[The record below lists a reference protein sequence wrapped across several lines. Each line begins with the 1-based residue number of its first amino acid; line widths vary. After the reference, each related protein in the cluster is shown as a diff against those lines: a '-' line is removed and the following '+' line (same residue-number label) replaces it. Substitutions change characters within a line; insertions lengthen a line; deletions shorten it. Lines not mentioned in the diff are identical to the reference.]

1 MDSSHGS
8 LIDRIIHTSFRQKA
22 VVLMLVGLALVFG
35 ITAYQQMPRNVYP
48 DITIPVFTIVT
59 ENESMA
65 PEEIETIITR
75 PMESAMNGLPGVRR
89 IRSQTT
95 QGLSSVVVEFD
106 IETEFWRAR
115 QFVTERMSQVASQL
129 PAGTEPPNLSSAT
142 TRLAE
147 VYELAIEGDLPPTEL
162 REIAE
167 WQVRYNLLT
176 VPGVAE
182 VLNTGGRMR
191 QYRVTI
197 DPAKLRSYRVKLA
210 DVESALESG
219 NENAAGGFISTGPT
233 EYTVRGIGRLNSAE
247 DIGDTV
253 VTERNGVPLFV
264 KDIAQVED
272 STAIRRG
279 IASKNGREIVVALVI
294 KQPNADTMSVV
305 AGVEKAIEDMR
316 TSLPKGVR
324 LTPHYDQTHLISHSL
339 SSVTRAILVGAVFVI
354 VVLLVFL
361 GHLRSTLIVAASLP
375 LSVMIAGILMKQ
387 LGVGLNTM
395 SLGGLAIAVGIMV
408 DASIIM
414 VENIYHRFHKSRG
427 NLGDATTKEAIAH
440 RAAIEVGRPIAF
452 ATLIIIAV
460 FLPLYLMGGI
470 EGLLFRPLAVT
481 VAAAM
486 LVALALSL
494 TFTPV
499 LATRFLHPKDGED
512 SEGEVSFVKWIKKGY
527 VPALEYALHHRW
539 IVIGLAFGLLIP
551 TAFGLLVVGKD
562 FMPKLD
568 EGAWF
573 VSTVTPPETSLEENN
588 RITSQIEQILMKN
601 PNIVNVIRRNGR
613 SERAIGC
620 VLPVNSGEML
630 VNLKPKS
637 ELTKP
642 AEELMADVRK
652 QIERI
657 PGVAV
662 AFTQPLQNKID
673 ESMEGTPAP
682 LQVKVFGPDIQ
693 TLAETGKKIEDIV
706 RSTRGVADVKMDQ
719 AAGIPQVQIQIDR
732 QAAARYGVSVGDVSE
747 IVRLAIGGEELTQVW
762 KNQRSYGVFVRFPDE
777 LRGDIESIKNL
788 MVDTPSGSQIPLSQ
802 VANVSL
808 TQGPNV
814 IWREAM
820 NRRISIDA
828 SIQGRDLGSV
838 VADIKTGMKDMKLP
852 ADYYVVFGGQ
862 FQNQQRAMK
871 SLLLATAVALVIVFM
886 LLYIALRSA
895 SQAAI
900 ILATVPSAFIG
911 GVASL
916 LLTGES
922 LNVSSA
928 VGFIALFGIA
938 VQNSLVLL
946 TQTSDFIA
954 EGHTKEQAIRLA
966 SVQRLRP
973 KLMTASCAALGLLP
987 ILFSRGVGAE
997 IEKPLAIVMV
1007 GGLVTSTL
1015 FTLLVLPA
1023 VYLALQRVNSFAS
1036 TRWGKHTDK
1045 NGHKCCARTADSQE
1059 ISEIDDRARQ

>member
-1 MDSSHGS
+1 MDTTHSSI
-8 LIDRIIHTSFRQKA
+8 IDKIIHTSFKQKA
-22 VVLMLVGLALVFG
+22 LVMMLVGLALVFG
-35 ITAYQQMPRNVYP
+35 VMAYQEMPRNVYP
-48 DITIPVFTIVT
+48 DITIPVYTIVT
-59 ENESMA
+59 ENEAMA
-65 PEEIETIITR
+65 PEEIEMMITR

-95 QGLSSVVVEFD
+95 QGLSSVVVEFGL
-106 IETEFWRAR
+106 ETEFWRAR
-115 QFVTERMSQVASQL
+115 QFVTERMSQVAGQL
-129 PAGTEPPNLSSAT
+129 PPGTEPPALSSAT

-147 VYELAIEGDLPPTEL
+147 VYELAIEGDIPLTEL
-162 REIAE
+162 RELAE

-197 DPAKLRSYRVKLA
+197 DPAKLRSYNVNLA
-210 DVESALESG
+210 DVEDAVESG

-233 EYTVRGIGRLNSAE
+233 EYTVRGIGRFTSID
-247 DIGDTV
+247 DIGNTV
-253 VTERNGVPLFV
+253 VAERGGVPLFL
-264 KDIAQVED
+264 KDVADISD

-279 IASKNGREIVVALVI
+279 VASKNGRETVVALII
-294 KQPNADTMSVV
+294 KQPDADTVKVV
-305 AGVEKAIEDMR
+305 EGIEKAIEDMR
-316 TSLPKGVR
+316 TTLPKNVR
-324 LTPHYDQTHLISHSL
+324 LAPYYDQTHLIEHSL
-339 SSVTRAILVGAVFVI
+339 SSVTRAILIGAVLVI
-354 VVLLVFL
+354 IVLLVFL
-361 GHLRSTLIVAASLP
+361 GHFRSTIIVAASLP
-375 LSVMIAGILMKQ
+375 LSVLIAGVLMSQ

-427 NLGDATTKEAIAH
+427 NLDDAQVKENVAH
-440 RAAIEVGRPIAF
+440 KAAIEVGRPIAF
-452 ATLIIIAV
+452 ATIIIVAV

-486 LVALALSL
+486 LVALVLSL
-494 TFTPV
+494 TVTPV
-499 LATRFLHPKDGED
+499 LATRFLHPRDGDET
-512 SEGEVSFVKWIKKGY
+512 EGEVKFVKWIKRGY
-527 VPALEYALHHRW
+527 VPALEYALHNKW
-539 IVIGLAFGLLIP
+539 IVIAVAFGLLIP
-551 TAFGLLVVGKD
+551 SAFGLLAVGKD

-573 VSTVTPPETSLEENN
+573 ISTVTPPETSLEEND
-588 RITSQIEQILMKN
+588 RITRQIERILMKN
-601 PNIVNVIRRNGR
+601 PNVTDVIRRNGR

-620 VLPVNSGEML
+620 VLPVNSGEMM
-630 VNLKPKS
+630 VNLKPKNK
-637 ELTKP
+637 LTKP
-642 AEELMADVRK
+642 ADELMADVRE
-652 QIERI
+652 QIEHI

-682 LQVKVFGPDIQ
+682 LQVKLFGPDIQ
-693 TLAETGKKIEDIV
+693 VLAEKGKQIEEIV
-706 RSTRGVADVKMDQ
+706 RRTRGVADVKMDQ
-719 AAGIPQVQIQIDR
+719 AAGIPQLQVQINR
-732 QAAARYGVSVGDVSE
+732 EAAARYGVSVGAISE
-747 IVRLAIGGEELTQVW
+747 IVRLAIGGEELTQLW
-762 KNQRSYGVFVRFPDE
+762 NNQRSYGVFVRFPDE
-777 LRGDIESIKNL
+777 IRGDIESIKNL
-788 MVDTPSGSQIPLSQ
+788 MVDTPSGSQVPLSQ
-802 VANVSL
+802 VADVTLSE
-808 TQGPNV
+808 GPNV

-820 NRRISIDA
+820 NRRTSIDA
-828 SIQGRDLGSV
+828 SIQGRDLGGV
-838 VADIKTGMKDMKLP
+838 VADIKKGLKNVELP

-871 SLLLATAVALVIVFM
+871 SLLLASAVALAVVFM
-886 LLYIALRSA
+886 LLFIALRSA
-895 SQAAI
+895 SHAAI

-911 GVASL
+911 GVVSL
-916 LLTGES
+916 LITGES

-946 TQTSDFIA
+946 TQTSDFID
-954 EGHTKEQAIRLA
+954 EGHSKEQAIRLA

-987 ILFSRGVGAE
+987 ILLSSGVGAE

-1023 VYLALQRVNSFAS
+1023 VYLALENAKSHAAFHWDRFTNRNAEV
-1036 TRWGKHTDK
+1036 
-1045 NGHKCCARTADSQE
+1045 
-1059 ISEIDDRARQ
+1059 SESAKP

>member
-8 LIDRIIHTSFRQKA
+8 LIDRVIHASFRQKA
-22 VVLMLVGLALVFG
+22 VVMMLVGLALVFG
-35 ITAYQQMPRNVYP
+35 ISAYQQMPRNVYP

-59 ENESMA
+59 ENEAMA
-65 PEEIETIITR
+65 PEEIETMITR

-129 PAGTEPPNLSSAT
+129 PPGTEPPTLSSAT

-147 VYELAIEGDLPPTEL
+147 VYELAIEGDIPLTEL

-191 QYRVTI
+191 QYRVTV
-197 DPAKLRSYRVKLA
+197 DPNKLRSYGVKLSE
-210 DVESALESG
+210 VEEAVKSG
-219 NENAAGGFISTGPT
+219 NENASGGFISTGPT
-233 EYTVRGIGRLNSAE
+233 EYTVRGIGRLNSVE
-247 DIGDTV
+247 DIRDIV
-253 VTERNGVPLFV
+253 VAEHNGVPLFL
-264 KDIAQVED
+264 KDVAEITD
-272 STAIRRG
+272 GTAIRRG
-279 IASKNGREIVVALVI
+279 VASKNGRETVVALVI
-294 KQPNADTMSVV
+294 KQPNADTVAVV
-305 AGVEKAIEDMR
+305 EGVERAIEDMR
-316 TSLPKGVR
+316 ATLPKGIR
-324 LTPHYDQTHLISHSL
+324 LTPYYDQTHLIQEAL
-339 SSVTRAILVGAVFVI
+339 SSVTRAILVGAVLVI
-354 VVLLVFL
+354 LVLLVFL

-375 LSVMIAGILMKQ
+375 LSVIIAGILMRQ
-387 LGVGLNTM
+387 FGVGLNTM

-414 VENIYHRFHKSRG
+414 VENIYHRFHKSRA
-427 NLGDATTKEAIAH
+427 NLDDPHTKENVAH
-440 RAAIEVGRPIAF
+440 KAAIEVGRPIAF

-486 LVALALSL
+486 LVALMLSL
-494 TFTPV
+494 TFTPI
-499 LATRFLHPKDGED
+499 LATRFLHPKED
-512 SEGEVSFVKWIKKGY
+512 DDAEGEVRFVKWIKRGY
-527 VPALEYALHHRW
+527 VPALEYALNHRW
-539 IVIGLAFGLLIP
+539 VVIAIAFGLLVP
-551 TAFGLLVVGKD
+551 TAFGLMAVGKD

-573 VSTVTPPETSLEENN
+573 ISTVTPPETSLEEND
-588 RITSQIEQILMKN
+588 RITSQVAQLFIEN
-601 PNIVNVIRRNGR
+601 HNVTCVVRRNGR

-630 VNLKPKS
+630 VNLKPKHQ
-637 ELTKP
+637 LTKP
-642 AEELMADVRK
+642 ADELMADMRE

-682 LQVKVFGPDIQ
+682 LQVKLFGPDIQ
-693 TLAETGKKIEDIV
+693 VLAEKGRQIEEIV
-706 RSTRGVADVKMDQ
+706 RRTRGVADVKMDQ
-719 AAGIPQVQIQIDR
+719 AVGIPQVQVQIDR
-732 QAAARYGVSVGDVSE
+732 QAAARHGVSVGSISE
-747 IVRLAIGGEELTQVW
+747 VVRLAIGGEELTQVW
-762 KNQRSYGVFVRFPDE
+762 KNQRSYGVFVRFPDAM
-777 LRGDIESIKNL
+777 RGDIESIKNL
-788 MVDTPSGSQIPLSQ
+788 MVDTPSGAQVPLSQ
-802 VANVSL
+802 VAQVTLSE
-808 TQGPNV
+808 GPNV
-814 IWREAM
+814 VWREAM
-820 NRRISIDA
+820 NRRVSIDA
-828 SIQGRDLGSV
+828 SIQDRDLGGV
-838 VADIKTGMKDMKLP
+838 VADIKKGLRDVKLP
-852 ADYYVVFGGQ
+852 GDYYVVFGGQ
-862 FQNQQRAMK
+862 FQNQQRAMQ
-871 SLLLATAVALVIVFM
+871 SLMLATGVALAVVFM
-886 LLYIALRSA
+886 LLFLALRSA
-895 SQAAI
+895 SHAAI

-916 LLTGES
+916 LIAGES

-946 TQTSDFIA
+946 TQTSDFVT

-987 ILFSRGVGAE
+987 ILLSRGVGAE

-1007 GGLVTSTL
+1007 GGLVSSTL

-1023 VYLALQRVNSFAS
+1023 VYIGLERAKS
-1036 TRWGKHTDK
+1036 G
-1045 NGHKCCARTADSQE
+1045 ARSHWNRLLGGIRHDMMGFE
-1059 ISEIDDRARQ
+1059 RL

>member
-1 MDSSHGS
+1 MDSPHGS
-8 LIDRIIHTSFRQKA
+8 LIDRVIHASFRQKA
-22 VVLMLVGLALVFG
+22 VVMMLVGLALVFG
-35 ITAYQQMPRNVYP
+35 ISAYEQMPRNVYP

-59 ENESMA
+59 ENEAMA
-65 PEEIETIITR
+65 PEEIETMITR

-115 QFVTERMSQVASQL
+115 QFVTERMAQVASQL
-129 PAGTEPPNLSSAT
+129 PPGTEPPTLSSAT

-147 VYELAIEGDLPPTEL
+147 VYELTIEGNLPPTEL

-191 QYRVTI
+191 QYRVTL
-197 DPAKLRSYRVKLA
+197 DPVRLRSYGVKLSE
-210 DVESALESG
+210 VEEAVKGG
-219 NENAAGGFISTGPT
+219 NENASGGFISTGPT
-233 EYTVRGIGRLNSAE
+233 EYTVRGIGRFNSVE
-247 DIGDTV
+247 DIRDTIV
-253 VTERNGVPLFV
+253 AEHNGVPLFL
-264 KDIAQVED
+264 KDVAKVSD
-272 STAIRRG
+272 GTAIRRG
-279 IASKNGREIVVALVI
+279 IATKNGKEVIVTLVI
-294 KQPNADTMSVV
+294 KQPNADTIAVV
-305 AGVEKAIEDMR
+305 EGVEKAVEDMR
-316 TSLPKGVR
+316 TTLPKGVR
-324 LTPHYDQTHLISHSL
+324 LTAHYDQTHLIKESL
-339 SSVTRAILVGAVFVI
+339 SSVTRAILVGAALVI
-354 VVLLVFL
+354 LVLLAFL

-375 LSVMIAGILMKQ
+375 LSVIIAGPVMRQ

-414 VENIYHRFHKSRG
+414 VENIYHRLHKSRTS
-427 NLGDATTKEAIAH
+427 LDTPHARESVAH
-440 RAAIEVGRPIAF
+440 KAAIEVGRPIAF

-486 LVALALSL
+486 FVALALSL
-494 TFTPV
+494 TFTPI
-499 LATRFLHPKDGED
+499 LATRFLRPNGED
-512 SEGEVSFVKWIKKGY
+512 SEGEVGFVKWIKGRY

-539 IVIGLAFGLLIP
+539 LVIAAAFGLLIP
-551 TAFGLLVVGKD
+551 TALGLLAVGKD

-568 EGAWF
+568 EGQWF
-573 VSTVTPPETSLEENN
+573 ISTVTPPETSLEEND
-588 RITSQIEQILMKN
+588 RITAQVEKLFAED
-601 PNIVNVIRRNGR
+601 PNIACVVRRNGR

-620 VLPVNSGEML
+620 VLPVNSGEMI
-630 VNLKPKS
+630 VSLKPKH

-642 AEELMADVRK
+642 ADELMADMRHR
-652 QIERI
+652 IEKI

-682 LQVKVFGPDIQ
+682 LQVKLFGPDAQ
-693 TLAETGKKIEDIV
+693 VLADKGSEIEGIV
-706 RSTRGVADVKMDQ
+706 RRTRGVADVKMDQ
-719 AAGIPQVQIQIDR
+719 AVGIPQVQVQIDR
-732 QAAARYGVSVGDVSE
+732 QAAARYGVSVGSISE
-747 IVRLAIGGEELTQVW
+747 VVRLAIGGEELTQVW
-762 KNQRSYGVFVRFPDE
+762 KNQRSYGVFVRFPDSV
-777 LRGDIESIKNL
+777 RGDIESIRNL
-788 MVDTPSGSQIPLSQ
+788 MVDTPSGAQVPLSQ
-802 VANVSL
+802 VAQVTLS
-808 TQGPNV
+808 QGPNV
-814 IWREAM
+814 VWREAM
-820 NRRISIDA
+820 NRRVSIDA
-828 SIQGRDLGSV
+828 SIQGRDLGGV
-838 VADIKTGMKDMKLP
+838 VEDIRKGLQDVKLP

-862 FQNQQRAMK
+862 YQNQQRAMR
-871 SLLLATAVALVIVFM
+871 SLMLATGVALIVVFM
-886 LLYIALRSA
+886 LLFLALRSA
-895 SQAAI
+895 SHAAI
-900 ILATVPSAFIG
+900 ILATVPSAFVG

-916 LLTGES
+916 LIAGES

-938 VQNSLVLL
+938 IQNSLVLL
-946 TQTSDFIA
+946 SQTSDFIA
-954 EGHTKEQAIRLA
+954 EGYSKDQAIRLA

-973 KLMTASCAALGLLP
+973 KLMTACCAALGLLP
-987 ILFSRGVGAE
+987 ILLSRGVGAE

-1023 VYLALQRVNSFAS
+1023 VYLALERGASSLKNRWACLVGGRVEGA
-1036 TRWGKHTDK
+1036 
-1045 NGHKCCARTADSQE
+1045 TAE
-1059 ISEIDDRARQ
+1059 PR

>member
-1 MDSSHGS
+1 MESSHGS
-8 LIDRIIHTSFRQKA
+8 FIDRVIHTSFKQKA
-22 VVLMLVGLALVFG
+22 IVIMLVGLAFVFG
-35 ITAYQQMPRNVYP
+35 TSAYEQMPRNVYP
-48 DITIPVFTIVT
+48 DITIPVFTIVI
-59 ENESMA
+59 ENEAMA
-65 PEEIETIITR
+65 PEEIEMMITR

-106 IETEFWRAR
+106 IETEFWQAR
-115 QFVTERMSQVASQL
+115 QFVTERMSQVAAQL
-129 PAGTEPPNLSSAT
+129 PQGTEPPTLSSAT

-147 VYELAIEGDLPPTEL
+147 VYELAIEGNLPLTEM

-182 VLNTGGRMR
+182 VLNMGGRMR

-197 DPAKLRSYRVKLA
+197 NPDKLRSYSVKLA
-210 DVESALESG
+210 DVEEAVKSG

-233 EYTVRGIGRLNSAE
+233 EYTVRGIGRFNSLD
-247 DIGDTV
+247 DIKDTV
-253 VTERNGVPLFV
+253 VAERSGVPLFLRDV
-264 KDIAQVED
+264 ADITEGV
-272 STAIRRG
+272 AIRRG
-279 IASKNGREIVVALVI
+279 IASKNGKETVVALVI
-294 KQPNADTMSVV
+294 KQPNADTVKVV
-305 AGVEKAIEDMR
+305 DGIEHAIKDMR
-316 TSLPKGVR
+316 ATLPKGVR
-324 LTPHYDQTHLISHSL
+324 LVPYYDQTHLIMNSL
-339 SSVTRAILVGAVFVI
+339 SSVTRAILVGAVLVI
-354 VVLLVFL
+354 LVLLVFL
-361 GHLRSTLIVAASLP
+361 GNFRSTLIVAASLP
-375 LSVMIAGILMKQ
+375 LSVIIAGILMRQ
-387 LGVGLNTM
+387 FGVGLNTM

-414 VENIYHRFHKSRG
+414 VENIFHRFHKSRG
-427 NLGDATTKEAIAH
+427 NLDNPETKEHVAH

-452 ATLIIIAV
+452 ATLIIVAV
-460 FLPLYLMGGI
+460 FLPLFLMGGI
-470 EGLLFRPLAVT
+470 EGLLFRPLAIT

-486 LVALALSL
+486 IVALLLSL
-494 TFTPV
+494 SFTPI
-499 LATRFLHPKDGED
+499 LATRFLHPKDNDE
-512 SEGEVSFVKWIKKGY
+512 SEGEVKFVSWIKRGY

-539 IVIGLAFGLLIP
+539 VVIGIAFGLLIP
-551 TAFGLLVVGKD
+551 TGIGLMAVGKD

-573 VSTVTPPETSLEENN
+573 VSTVTPPETSLEENS
-588 RITSQIEQILMKN
+588 RICRQIECLLAAN
-601 PNIVNVIRRNGR
+601 PNISSVVRRNGR

-620 VLPVNSGEML
+620 VLPVNSGEMF
-630 VNLKPKS
+630 VNLKPKNQ
-637 ELTKP
+637 LTKP
-642 AEELMADVRK
+642 SEEIMADVRE

-682 LQVKVFGPDIQ
+682 LQVKLFGPDIQ
-693 TLAETGKKIEDIV
+693 VLTQKGKQIEEV
-706 RSTRGVADVKMDQ
+706 MRATPGVADVKMDQ
-719 AAGIPQVQIQIDR
+719 AAGIPQLQIEIDR
-732 QAAARYGVSVGDVSE
+732 KAAARYGVSVGQISE
-747 IVRLAIGGEELTQVW
+747 IVRLAVGGEELTQLW
-762 KNQRSYGVFVRFPDE
+762 KNQRSYGVFVRFPDWM
-777 LRGDIESIKNL
+777 RGDPESIANL
-788 MVDTPSGSQIPLSQ
+788 MVDTPSGFQIPLSQ
-802 VANVSL
+802 VAKVTLSE
-808 TQGPNV
+808 GPNV

-820 NRRISIDA
+820 NRRFSIDA
-828 SIQGRDLGSV
+828 SIHGRDLGSV
-838 VADIKTGMKDMKLP
+838 VSDIKKGLKKIELP
-852 ADYYVVFGGQ
+852 QDYFVVFGGQ

-871 SLLLATAVALVIVFM
+871 SLLLATIVALAVVFM
-886 LLYIALRSA
+886 LLFLALKSA
-895 SQAAI
+895 SHAGI

-946 TQTSDFIA
+946 TQTGDFIT
-954 EGHTKEQAIRLA
+954 EGHTKGQAIRLA

-987 ILFSRGVGAE
+987 ILLSGGVGAE

-1023 VYLALQRVNSFAS
+1023 VYLALEHAKDTIRHSYQPNAPR
-1036 TRWGKHTDK
+1036 
-1045 NGHKCCARTADSQE
+1045 
-1059 ISEIDDRARQ
+1059 